1 MNIILYFFSFILV
14 PSPPKLITQ
23 TSRAE
28 KKYIIHPGDVIKL
41 KLPKANFT
49 AELRCEN
56 KIITFQEKEHYSFAF
71 YSESYFSKMKQANC
85 FYHFDSGGKVEV
97 ASIEV
102 HSKEFPKEQL
112 RVDRKRVELS
122 PPNLKRAI
130 KEKAVLNEIYKRQ
143 VNQPLFDHSFRLPIN
158 SKVTSIYGTKRLFNK
173 KKKGQH
179 LGTDYRAKVGT
190 PIKTAN
196 RGKVVLARNLFF
208 TGNTVIID
216 HGMGI
221 FTMYGHLSKFK
232 VKENVMVEKKTII
245 GLAGRT
251 GRVTGAHLHWGV
263 KVHGNWVDGNSLIL
277 ASLTDE

>member
-1 MNIILYFFSFILV
+1 M
-14 PSPPKLITQ
+14 
-23 TSRAE
+23 
-28 KKYIIHPGDVIKL
+28 IKL
-41 KLPKANFT
+41 KLPKANFS
-49 AELRCEN
+49 AELLCE
-56 KIITFQEKEHYSFAF
+56 KQIITFQEKEGYSFAF
-71 YSESYFSKMKQANC
+71 YSESYFSKMKQVNC
-85 FYHFDSGGKVEV
+85 YYHFDSGEKVPV
-97 ASIEV
+97 ASIQV
-102 HSKEFPKEQL
+102 HAKEFPKEQL

-122 PPNLKRAI
+122 PKNLKRAI
-130 KEKAVLNEIYKRQ
+130 REKEILNKIYKKQ
-143 VNQPLFDHSFRLPIN
+143 VNEPLFDNSFRLPIN

-196 RGKVVLARNLFF
+196 RGKVVLARHLFF

-232 VKENVMVEKKTII
+232 VKENMTVDKKNII

-263 KVHGNWVDGNSLIL
+263 KVHGNWVDGNSLII
-277 ASLTDE
+277 ASLTHE